1 MTEDIVRVLEKNA
14 DKLDTIKKKIGK
26 EEVLA
31 GLAEEAAELSQ
42 AALKYRR
49 ALNGVNPT
57 PVDILTADEHL
68 QKEMADT
75 LLNAVLAGV
84 DTCAVAEILCKKINR
99 WCDCLGV
106 D

>member
-1 MTEDIVRVLEKNA
+1 MKDIIRALEKNSDRLEA
-14 DKLDTIKKKIGK
+14 IKRKIGK

-57 PVDILTADEHL
+57 PVPCIIADENL
-68 QKEMADT
+68 QEELADT
-75 LLNAVLAGV
+75 LLNAILAGV
-84 DTCAVAEILCKKINR
+84 DTATVAETLYKKINR
-99 WCDCLGV
+99 WCNRLEIDG
-106 D
+106 